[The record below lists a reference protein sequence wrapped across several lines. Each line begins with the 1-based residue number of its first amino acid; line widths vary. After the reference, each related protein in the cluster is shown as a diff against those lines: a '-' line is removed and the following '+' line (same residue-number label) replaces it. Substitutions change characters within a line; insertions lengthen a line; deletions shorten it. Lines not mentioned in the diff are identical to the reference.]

1 MRRRPVITKSSALLL
16 GCGAAAYALWK
27 SSLNHRTRAVFR
39 EATVF
44 ITGGSRGLGFL
55 LAQEFAR
62 CGANVVISAR
72 DAEEL
77 ARAEARL
84 RQITS
89 NVLAIPADVTMR
101 EEAEAAIQKTVDR
114 FGEVDVLVNN
124 AGIISV
130 GPAETMTIDDYR
142 DALNIYFWG
151 PYFMTMAV
159 LPAMQKRRSGRIVNI
174 SSIGGKI
181 GVPHLLPYS
190 VGKFALT
197 GFSQGLRS
205 ELLKDNVHVTTVCPG
220 LMRTGS
226 PRNAFFKGKNES
238 EYTWFSISGALPVV
252 SMSANRAARRI
263 VTACARGQAELV
275 LTLPAKL
282 AAKLHGNFPGLT
294 TDLMGLMNRLLPSPG
309 GIGTESRPGW
319 QSFTKASPSVLTT
332 LDQQAAQEN
341 NQVA

>member
-1 MRRRPVITKSSALLL
+1 MRRRLVVTKTSALLL
-16 GCGAAAYALWK
+16 GAGAAAYTAWRL
-27 SSLNHRTRAVFR
+27 SGQRRTRSLLR
-39 EATVF
+39 RKTVF
-44 ITGGSRGLGFL
+44 ITGGSRGLGFV

-62 CGANVVISAR
+62 CGSNVVISAR
-72 DAEEL
+72 DVEEL

-84 RQITS
+84 RQIAP
-89 NVLAIPADVTMR
+89 NILAIPADVTMR
-101 EEAEAAIQKTVDR
+101 EEAEAAVQKAVDR

-124 AGIISV
+124 AGTISV

-142 DALNIYFWG
+142 DAINIYFWG

-226 PRNAFFKGKNES
+226 PRNAFFKGRNKS
-238 EYTWFSISGALPVV
+238 EYAWFSISGALPVV
-252 SMSANRAARRI
+252 SMNAKRAARRI
-263 VTACARGQAELV
+263 VAACARGQAELI

-282 AAKLHGNFPGLT
+282 AAKLHGVFPGFT
-294 TDLMGLMNRLLPSPG
+294 ANLMGLMNRLLPPPG
-309 GIGTESRPGW
+309 RIGMDSRPGW

-332 LDQQAAQEN
+332 LDQQAAREN

>member
-1 MRRRPVITKSSALLL
+1 VRHRPVVTKTSALLL
-16 GCGAAAYALWK
+16 GTGVAAYAIWR
-27 SSLNHRTRAVFR
+27 SSAQRRTRSLLR
-39 EATVF
+39 QRTVF
-44 ITGGSRGLGFL
+44 ITGGSRGLGFI
-55 LAQEFAR
+55 LAQEFAG
-62 CGANVVISAR
+62 CGSNVVISAR

-84 RQITS
+84 RQITP
-89 NVLAIPADVTMR
+89 NILAIPADVTMR
-101 EEAEAAIQKTVDR
+101 EEAERAVQKAIDR

-142 DALNIYFWG
+142 DAINIYFWG

-205 ELLKDNVHVTTVCPG
+205 ELLKDNVHVTTVSPG

-226 PRNAFFKGKNES
+226 PRNAFFKGRNES
-238 EYTWFSISGALPVV
+238 EYAWFSISGALPVV
-252 SMSANRAARRI
+252 SMNANRAARRI
-263 VTACARGQAELV
+263 VSACARGQAELI

-282 AAKLHGNFPGLT
+282 AAKLHSVFPGFT
-294 TDLMGLMNRLLPSPG
+294 TDLMGLMNRLLPPPG
-309 GIGTESRPGW
+309 GIGTEARPGW
-319 QSFTKASPSVLTT
+319 QSFSKASPSVLTA
-332 LDQQAAQEN
+332 LDQQAAEKN
-341 NQVA
+341 NEVA